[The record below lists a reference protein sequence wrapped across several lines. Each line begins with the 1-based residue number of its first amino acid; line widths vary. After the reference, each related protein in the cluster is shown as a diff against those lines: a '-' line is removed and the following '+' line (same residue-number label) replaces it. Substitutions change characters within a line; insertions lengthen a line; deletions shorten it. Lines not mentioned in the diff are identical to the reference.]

1 MNGHNLKIAV
11 ADDDPTIVKILK
23 DRLTAQGFQVLTACN
38 GTECLEL
45 LHAESPSLAILDLQM
60 HGMSGLELLA
70 EISKQNLDVAV
81 IILTAFGTIETAVAA
96 MQQGAYD
103 FIQKPLDFTRL
114 EIVIAKAL
122 ERMDLK
128 NKNESLE
135 SRLKESEEE
144 IQHLRREIGREYDFS
159 NIIGRNKELQHV
171 IHMIQKVV
179 DQKSNIFIQGES
191 GTGKELLAR
200 AIHYNSVR
208 RDKNFVAVNCG
219 AIPRELLESEFF
231 GHVKGSFTNAHRTRK
246 GYFEEAHGGTLFLDE
261 IGELDLE
268 LQVKLLRALERDEIM
283 RVGDPQPIKI
293 DVRLITATNKNLLE
307 QVSKVTFR
315 KDLFY
320 RLYVIPLTLPPL
332 RERKEDIP
340 LLIDHFLKK
349 MAQKSG
355 KGPFTISDE
364 AMALFMNY
372 SYPGNIRELEN
383 LIERSIL
390 LSDHPLI
397 LPKDLPFEL
406 RDCAHGPL
414 ENGAASAEGGIAL
427 KQVSKEAK
435 LAAEK
440 QLIANTLKAC
450 NYNCS
455 KAARILKISRSNL
468 YNKINRCNINLERS

>member
-1 MNGHNLKIAV
+1 MNSHKLKIAV
-11 ADDDPTIVKILK
+11 ADDDPSIVKILK
-23 DRLTAQGFQVLTACN
+23 DRLAAQGFQVLTARD
-38 GTECLEL
+38 GSECLALVHNEN
-45 LHAESPSLAILDLQM
+45 PSLLILDLQM
-60 HGMSGLELLA
+60 PGLSGMELLA
-70 EISKQNLDVAV
+70 EINMSGREVTV
-81 IILTAFGTIETAVAA
+81 IILTAFGTVEAAVEA
-96 MQQGAYD
+96 MKQGAYD
-103 FIQKPLDFTRL
+103 FIQKPVDFPHL
-114 EIVIAKAL
+114 EIVINKAL
-122 ERMDLK
+122 ERMYLK
-128 NKNESLE
+128 SKSESLE
-135 SRLKESEEE
+135 SQLKESEEE
-144 IQHLRREIGREYDFS
+144 IKHLRREIGREYDFS
-159 NIIGRNKELQHV
+159 NIIGNNRALQHV
-171 IHMIQKVV
+171 VHMIKKVV
-179 DQKSNIFIQGES
+179 DQKSNIFIEGES

-200 AIHYNSVR
+200 AIHYNSSR

-246 GYFEEAHGGTLFLDE
+246 GYFEEAHEGTLFLDE

-293 DVRLITATNKNLLE
+293 DVRLITATNKNLQE

-332 RERKEDIP
+332 RERREDIP

-349 MAQKSG
+349 KADKSG
-355 KGPFTISDE
+355 KGPHRISDE

-397 LPKDLPFEL
+397 VPGDLPIEI
-406 RDCAHGPL
+406 RAHEQGTAG
-414 ENGAASAEGGIAL
+414 GADGSGGGIAL
-427 KQVSKEAK
+427 KLVSKEAK

-440 QLIANTLKAC
+440 QMIANTLTAC

-468 YNKINRCNINLERS
+468 YNKIKRCTIDLARS

>member
-1 MNGHNLKIAV
+1 M
-11 ADDDPTIVKILK
+11 
-23 DRLTAQGFQVLTACN
+23 
-38 GTECLEL
+38 
-45 LHAESPSLAILDLQM
+45 
-60 HGMSGLELLA
+60 
-70 EISKQNLDVAV
+70 
-81 IILTAFGTIETAVAA
+81 
-96 MQQGAYD
+96 
-103 FIQKPLDFTRL
+103 
-114 EIVIAKAL
+114 
-122 ERMDLK
+122 
-128 NKNESLE
+128 
-135 SRLKESEEE
+135 
-144 IQHLRREIGREYDFS
+144 
-159 NIIGRNKELQHV
+159 
-171 IHMIQKVV
+171 V
-179 DQKSNIFIQGES
+179 DQKSNIFIEGES

-200 AIHYNSVR
+200 AIHYNSSR

-246 GYFEEAHGGTLFLDE
+246 GYFEEAHEGTLFLDE

-293 DVRLITATNKNLLE
+293 DVRLITATNKNLQE

-332 RERKEDIP
+332 RERREDIP

-349 MAQKSG
+349 KADKSG
-355 KGPFTISDE
+355 KGPHRISDE

-397 LPKDLPFEL
+397 VPGDLPIEI
-406 RDCAHGPL
+406 RAHEQGTAG
-414 ENGAASAEGGIAL
+414 GADGSGGGIAL
-427 KQVSKEAK
+427 KLVSKEAK

-440 QLIANTLKAC
+440 QMIANTLKAC

-468 YNKINRCNINLERS
+468 YNKIKRCTIDLARS

>member
-1 MNGHNLKIAV
+1 MNSHNLKIAV
-11 ADDDPTIVKILK
+11 ADDDPSIVKILK
-23 DRLTAQGFQVLTACN
+23 DRMSAKGFQVLTAVD
-38 GTECLEL
+38 GAECLDLMQKE
-45 LHAESPSLAILDLQM
+45 HPSLVILDLQM
-60 HGMSGLELLA
+60 PKMSGLELLQ
-70 EISKQNLDVAV
+70 EIARLNLDVTT
-81 IILTAFGTIETAVAA
+81 IILTAYGTVEAAVEA
-96 MQQGAYD
+96 MKYGAYD
-103 FIQKPLDFTRL
+103 FVQKPVDFSHL
-114 EIVIAKAL
+114 EIVITKAV
-122 ERMDLK
+122 ERIHLRHK
-128 NKNESLE
+128 SRNLE
-135 SRLKESEEE
+135 SKLKESEDE
-144 IQHLRREIGREYDFS
+144 IKHLRREIGREYDFS
-159 NIIGRNKELQHV
+159 NIIGSNKELQHV
-171 IHMIQKVV
+171 VHMIKKVV

-200 AIHYNSVR
+200 AIHYNSSR

-246 GYFEEAHGGTLFLDE
+246 GYFEEAHEGTLFLDE
-261 IGELDLE
+261 IGELDLD

-283 RVGDPQPIKI
+283 RVGDPQPVKI
-293 DVRLITATNKNLLE
+293 DVRLITATNKNLRE
-307 QVSKVTFR
+307 QVNKVNFR

-349 MAQKSG
+349 IAGKSG
-355 KGPFTISDE
+355 KEPHTISDE

-390 LSDHPLI
+390 LSDRPLI
-397 LPKDLPFEL
+397 VPKDLPMEL
-406 RDCAHGPL
+406 RAHQPSADESGH
-414 ENGAASAEGGIAL
+414 AADGGIAL
-427 KQVSKEAK
+427 KMVSKEAR

-440 QLIANTLKAC
+440 QMIANTLKAC

-455 KAARILKISRSNL
+455 KAARILRISRSNL
-468 YNKINRCNINLERS
+468 YNKLKRCAIPLERD

>member
-1 MNGHNLKIAV
+1 MNNADVKIAV
-11 ADDDPTIVKILK
+11 VDDDPSIVKILK
-23 DRLTAQGFQVLTACN
+23 DRLSAQGFRVLTARD
-38 GTECLEL
+38 GAECLSRLQKEN
-45 LHAESPSLAILDLQM
+45 PSLVILDLQM
-60 HGMSGLELLA
+60 PGMSGMELLA
-70 EISKQNLDVAV
+70 EIKNCNLDITV
-81 IILTAFGTIETAVAA
+81 IILTAFGTVEAAVAA
-96 MQQGAYD
+96 MKQGAYD
-103 FIQKPLDFTRL
+103 FIQKPVDFSHL
-114 EIVIAKAL
+114 EMVINKAL
-122 ERMDLK
+122 ERIYLK
-128 NKNESLE
+128 RKSENLE
-135 SRLKESEEE
+135 SQLQESEEE
-144 IQHLRREIGREYDFS
+144 IKHLRREINKEYDFS
-159 NIIGRNKELQHV
+159 NIIGTNKELHTVVQ
-171 IHMIQKVV
+171 MIKKVA

-200 AIHYNSVR
+200 AIHYNSAR
-208 RDKNFVAVNCG
+208 HDKNFVAVNCG

-246 GYFEEAHGGTLFLDE
+246 GYFEEAHEGTLFLDE

-293 DVRLITATNKNLLE
+293 DVRLITATNKNLQE

-349 MAQKSG
+349 MAGKSG
-355 KGPFTISDE
+355 KGLHTISDE

-397 LPKDLPFEL
+397 LARDLPVEL
-406 RDCAHGPL
+406 RAHEPGVV
-414 ENGAASAEGGIAL
+414 GSGSASDGSITL
-427 KQVSKEAK
+427 KTVSKEAK

-440 QLIANTLKAC
+440 QMIANTLKAC

-468 YNKINRCNINLERS
+468 YNKIKRCTIPIERA

>member
-1 MNGHNLKIAV
+1 MNSHNLKIAV
-11 ADDDPTIVKILK
+11 ADDDPSIVKILK
-23 DRLTAQGFQVLTACN
+23 DRLSAKGFQVLTAAD
-38 GTECLEL
+38 GAECLALMHQEN
-45 LHAESPSLAILDLQM
+45 PSLVILDLQM
-60 HGMSGLELLA
+60 PRMSGTELLA
-70 EISKQNLDVAV
+70 EINRRNLDVTV
-81 IILTAFGTIETAVAA
+81 IILTAYGTIEAAVEA
-96 MQQGAYD
+96 MKSGAYD
-103 FIQKPLDFTRL
+103 FIQQPVDFPRL
-114 EIVIAKAL
+114 EIVITKAV
-122 ERMDLK
+122 ERIYLRHK
-128 NKNESLE
+128 SRNLE
-135 SRLKESEEE
+135 SKLKESEEE
-144 IQHLRREIGREYDFS
+144 IKYLRREIGREYDFS
-159 NIIGRNKELQHV
+159 NIIGSNKELQHV
-171 IHMIQKVV
+171 VHLIKKVV

-200 AIHYNSVR
+200 AIHYNSAR
-208 RDKNFVAVNCG
+208 REKNFVAVNCG

-246 GYFEEAHGGTLFLDE
+246 GYFEEAHEGTLFLDE

-293 DVRLITATNKNLLE
+293 DVRLITATNKNLQE
-307 QVSKVTFR
+307 QVNKVTFR

-349 MAQKSG
+349 MAGKSG
-355 KGPFTISDE
+355 KGPHKISDE

-390 LSDHPLI
+390 LSEHPLI
-397 LPKDLPFEL
+397 VPKDLPLEL
-406 RDCAHGPL
+406 RGHEHSAGEDGH
-414 ENGAASAEGGIAL
+414 AADGGIAL
-427 KQVSKEAK
+427 KLVSRDAK

-440 QLIANTLKAC
+440 QMIANTLKAC

-455 KAARILKISRSNL
+455 KAARILRISRSNL
-468 YNKINRCNINLERS
+468 YNKIKRCTIPIARD

>member
-1 MNGHNLKIAV
+1 MNSHKLKIAV
-11 ADDDPTIVKILK
+11 ADDDPSIVKILK
-23 DRLTAQGFQVLTACN
+23 DRLAAQGFQVLTARD
-38 GTECLEL
+38 GPECLEL
-45 LHAESPSLAILDLQM
+45 VHHENPSLLILDLQM
-60 HGMSGLELLA
+60 PGLSGMELLA
-70 EISKQNLDVAV
+70 EINMSGREVTV
-81 IILTAFGTIETAVAA
+81 IILTAFGTVEAAVEA
-96 MQQGAYD
+96 MKQGAYD
-103 FIQKPLDFTRL
+103 FIQKPVDFPHL
-114 EIVIAKAL
+114 EIVINKAL
-122 ERMDLK
+122 ERMYLK
-128 NKNESLE
+128 HKSESLE
-135 SRLKESEEE
+135 SQLKESEEE
-144 IQHLRREIGREYDFS
+144 IKQLRREIGREYDFS
-159 NIIGRNKELQHV
+159 NIIGNNRELQQV
-171 IHMIQKVV
+171 VHMIKKVV

-200 AIHYNSVR
+200 AIHYNSSR

-246 GYFEEAHGGTLFLDE
+246 GYFEEAHEGTLFLDE

-283 RVGDPQPIKI
+283 RVGDPQPTKI
-293 DVRLITATNKNLLE
+293 DVRLITATNKNLQE

-332 RERKEDIP
+332 RERREDIP

-349 MAQKSG
+349 MADKSG
-355 KGPFTISDE
+355 KGPHRISDE

-383 LIERSIL
+383 VIERSIL

-397 LPKDLPFEL
+397 VPRDLPVEL
-406 RDCAHGPL
+406 RAHEQG
-414 ENGAASAEGGIAL
+414 SAGSADGSGGGIAL
-427 KQVSKEAK
+427 KLVSKEAK
-435 LAAEK
+435 LSAEK
-440 QLIANTLKAC
+440 QMIANTLKAC

-468 YNKINRCNINLERS
+468 YNKIKRCTIDLARS

>member
-1 MNGHNLKIAV
+1 MNSPKLKIAV
-11 ADDDPTIVKILK
+11 ADDDPSIVKILK
-23 DRLTAQGFQVLTACN
+23 DRLAAQGFQVLTARD
-38 GTECLEL
+38 GSECLALVHNEN
-45 LHAESPSLAILDLQM
+45 PSLLILDLQM
-60 HGMSGLELLA
+60 PGLSGMELLA
-70 EISKQNLDVAV
+70 EIKMSGREVTV
-81 IILTAFGTIETAVAA
+81 IILTAFGTVEAAVEA
-96 MQQGAYD
+96 MKQGAYD
-103 FIQKPLDFTRL
+103 FIQKPVDFPHL
-114 EIVIAKAL
+114 EIVINKAL
-122 ERMDLK
+122 ERLYLK
-128 NKNESLE
+128 RKSETLE
-135 SRLKESEEE
+135 SQLKESEEE
-144 IQHLRREIGREYDFS
+144 IKHLRREIGREYDFS
-159 NIIGRNKELQHV
+159 NIIGNNHALQHV
-171 IHMIQKVV
+171 VHMIKKVV

-200 AIHYNSVR
+200 AIHYNSSR

-246 GYFEEAHGGTLFLDE
+246 GYFEEAHEGTLFLDE

-293 DVRLITATNKNLLE
+293 DVRLITATNKNLQE

-320 RLYVIPLTLPPL
+320 RLYVIPLTLSPL
-332 RERKEDIP
+332 RERREDIP

-349 MAQKSG
+349 MADKSG
-355 KGPFTISDE
+355 KGPHRISDE

-372 SYPGNIRELEN
+372 SYPGNVRELEN

-397 LPKDLPFEL
+397 VPGDLPSEI
-406 RDCAHGPL
+406 RAH
-414 ENGAASAEGGIAL
+414 EQGAAGSADGSGGGIAL
-427 KQVSKEAK
+427 KLVSKEAK

-440 QLIANTLKAC
+440 QMIANTLKAV
-450 NYNCS
+450 NFNCS

-468 YNKINRCNINLERS
+468 YNKIKRCTIDLARS